1 MLPLTRREGFP
12 NSRDIELSPQ
22 TGIAS
27 IQFSSVSPLC
37 LTLCNPMNCSTPGLP
52 AHHQLP
58 ESVMPSSHLILCRPL
73 LLPPSIFPS
82 IRVCP
87 CGDTLEYEAL
97 VNTHV
102 YPSSGPGKSDIP
114 GAMSTSGTQS
124 SASEFHSQLKD
135 TRAL

>member
-1 MLPLTRREGFP
+1 MLPFARREGFP
-12 NSRDIELSPQ
+12 NSWDTELSPQ
-22 TGIAS
+22 TGMAS
-27 IQFSSVSPLC
+27 VQFSSVAPLC

-87 CGDTLEYEAL
+87 CGDILEYEAL
-97 VNTHV
+97 VNTLV
-102 YPSSGPGKSDIP
+102 CPSSGPGKSDIP